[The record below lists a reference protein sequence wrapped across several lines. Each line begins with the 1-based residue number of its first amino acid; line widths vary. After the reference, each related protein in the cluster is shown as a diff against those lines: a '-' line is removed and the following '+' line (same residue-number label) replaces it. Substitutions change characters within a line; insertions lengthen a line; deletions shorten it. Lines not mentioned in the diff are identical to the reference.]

1 MSTPYLSDGHVSAS
15 RLPRTESPMS
25 TYFLATTDQAR
36 IMFSAPNDVEAM
48 SLARRAAKA
57 TGKSIQYI
65 RRYDGT
71 YGRTVA

>member
-1 MSTPYLSDGHVSAS
+1 
-15 RLPRTESPMS
+15 MS

-57 TGKSIQYI
+57 TGKSIQYV